1 MALRDDMEANNR
13 SWTRHIHPRVT
24 MKKTRSFAP
33 GPAGWPL
40 GRVLTGVLALAVFAA
55 GRASAQSPCTGC
67 LVAFEG
73 YPERRVTVTGTNTEA
88 IAMRGEDSEEF
99 VVRIVVDPEGNHFWE
114 TREMKPLVKIDSG
127 GGYLLFLSESGYV
140 RIRKEWAKEAME
152 ALPAETLRDQ
162 GIDVE
167 YDYIEHLF
175 DHLRT
180 FTYYGKRRS

>member
-1 MALRDDMEANNR
+1 M
-13 SWTRHIHPRVT
+13 
-24 MKKTRSFAP
+24 
-33 GPAGWPL
+33 
-40 GRVLTGVLALAVFAA
+40 
-55 GRASAQSPCTGC
+55 
-67 LVAFEG
+67 
-73 YPERRVTVTGTNTEA
+73 TVTGTNTEA

-127 GGYLLFLSESGYV
+127 GGYMLFLSESGYV

-152 ALPAETLRDQ
+152 ALPAETLKDQ

>member
-1 MALRDDMEANNR
+1 
-13 SWTRHIHPRVT
+13 
-24 MKKTRSFAP
+24 
-33 GPAGWPL
+33 
-40 GRVLTGVLALAVFAA
+40 
-55 GRASAQSPCTGC
+55 
-67 LVAFEG
+67 
-73 YPERRVTVTGTNTEA
+73 
-88 IAMRGEDSEEF
+88 
-99 VVRIVVDPEGNHFWE
+99 
-114 TREMKPLVKIDSG
+114 MKPLVKIDSG

-180 FTYYGKRRS
+180 LYLLREAKKLADDGALGRRVAGESGNGWTTSSE